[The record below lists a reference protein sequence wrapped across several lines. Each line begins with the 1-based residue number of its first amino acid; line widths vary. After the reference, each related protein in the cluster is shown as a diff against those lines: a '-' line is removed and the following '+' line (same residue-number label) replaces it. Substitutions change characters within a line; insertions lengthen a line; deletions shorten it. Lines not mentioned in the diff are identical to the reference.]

1 MKKNKLTKVFPAIFF
16 LTLGLTFISCSNGS
30 GDPDDSVSKT
40 SKEIY
45 LASSSSSDYIKKTL
59 SLIKNSSY
67 TKDCSASRQIAP
79 DAFIVSG
86 SESANL
92 SDDQIRLAIL
102 TCLQGKSLIFD
113 YPKIDDLVKFKTRV
127 DTFLAKEENAHLKAE
142 CELHKYSPYDFID
155 KIEHTKDSFQAT
167 SKKEHPYDAIATRK
181 DDVYIVYDV
190 DLSLEVSGANSRESN
205 KITKT
210 QGTEEW
216 KGDEDVSY
224 DQSSHESY
232 EHLIS
237 DSAEKFAFWISN
249 SESLDATTR
258 SLDTQAYRLLQDNVK
273 QASNS
278 SIELQM
284 TAQVE
289 RRNYTVAFNHEKTS
303 HYDGRYN
310 GKRKEI
316 VELVT
321 YVWTAC
327 DIAAQ
332 KDYYLIKT
340 SATCN
345 NNQLNWNSEWS
356 GRYPYSSPHLDFYE
370 IDMELEAKEGN
381 ADQAS
386 PQTSQGST
394 SFTSG
399 ITTNLNF
406 SAGVT
411 PGYSLNGPSLAGSG
425 TVSSGVSFSESSTNS
440 IPDVDVTYTKVSDRR
455 CKWKFATPD
464 VWSKDK
470 GIFQCDMSYPGPR
483 PIQTRAAVFDTYV
496 LYTIPSG
503 DDTLD
508 RDHLKLKIWTTTLLK
523 TLCGQYSK
531 HHYEYQE
538 WFYYSGASPYYEI
551 HVKQPCNTY
560 ETYIMGFTPPY
571 PLSAVELKAL
581 NEALKEKCAEPDRPL
596 WIGSASYYGVT
607 GKSDSAEQKKSI
619 MNSIAKSQF
628 TLAKNKILNNKSVFH
643 DAGFRGK
650 YTFYIQKSDT
660 DRQDSFEVDFGN

>member
-30 GDPDDSVSKT
+30 GAPDDSVSKT

-67 TKDCSASRQIAP
+67 TKNCSASRQIAP

-92 SDDQIRLAIL
+92 SDDQLRLAIL

-155 KIEHTKDSFQAT
+155 KIEHTKDSFQLT
-167 SKKEHPYDAIATRK
+167 SKNEHPYDAIATRK

-190 DLSLEVSGANSRESN
+190 DLPFEVSEKTNDKSN
-205 KITKT
+205 KITME
-210 QGTEEW
+210 QGW
-216 KGDEDVSY
+216 QGDENISY

-237 DSAEKFAFWISN
+237 DSAEKFASWFSN

-303 HYDGRYN
+303 YYDGRYN

-345 NNQLNWNSEWS
+345 NSQLNWNSEWS
-356 GRYPYSSPHLDFYE
+356 GRYPYSPPHLDFYE
-370 IDMELEAKEGN
+370 IDMELEAQAGK

-386 PQTSQGST
+386 PQTTTGVT
-394 SFTSG
+394 TLTSG

-406 SAGVT
+406 SGGLT
-411 PGYSLNGPSLAGSG
+411 PGFSASGPSLSGSG
-425 TVSSGVSFSESSTNS
+425 TVSTGISFSESSTMS
-440 IPDVDVTYTKVSDRR
+440 IPDVDITYTNVSDRR
-455 CKWKFATPD
+455 QKWKFSTPD

-470 GIFQCDMSYPGPR
+470 GIFKYDMSYSGPR
-483 PIQTRAAVFDTYV
+483 PIQTRDAVFDTYV

-508 RDHLKLKIWTTTLLK
+508 RDHIKLKIYTTTQLK
-523 TLCGQYSK
+523 ILCGQYSK
-531 HHYEYQE
+531 HHYEYSE
-538 WFYYSGASPYYEI
+538 WICHSGTSKFFDI
-551 HVKQPCNTY
+551 HIKKPCNKC
-560 ETYIMGFTPPY
+560 ETYVMGFTPPY
-571 PLSAVELKAL
+571 ELNSVEFAAL
-581 NEALKEKCAEPDRPL
+581 DSSLKEKCAEQDRKL
-596 WIGSASYYGVT
+596 WIGSASYYGVV
-607 GKSDSAEQKKSI
+607 GNKDSDKQKKSI
-619 MNSIAKSQF
+619 MDSIAKSQF

-643 DAGFRGK
+643 DAGFNGK

-660 DRQDSFEVDFGN
+660 DRQDSFEVDFSN